1 MGLAASAALLLL
13 VAFPR
18 YGARAPIAVRRAWA
32 STLGALGGLLVL
44 LGLHLNFV
52 WPLPGVANI
61 VFGEPSLLFG
71 VLLITAAVIIY
82 RTPIDDGHNSI
93 ESADRSEQ
101 GWRTRWDD
109 AELPSELAVTLR
121 PVGYVGAL
129 AGVMTILLG
138 WATAAFAEIVFRA
151 PAMEW
156 PTGIVAGTGIEVV
169 YMTGTYTILGL
180 GAIVLPFGLHNP
192 SRLRTAGKLL
202 TIAGLL
208 LLFITLISFI
218 GHITLSAGSPPGGMS
233 W

>member
-13 VAFPR
+13 VAFP
-18 YGARAPIAVRRAWA
+18 YFGARAPFTVRRAWA
-32 STLGALGGLLVL
+32 ATFGALGGLLVI

-71 VLLITAAVIIY
+71 VLLVTAAVIIH
-82 RTPIDDGHNSI
+82 RTPVDDAAEAV
-93 ESADRSEQ
+93 ESGDRSGD
-101 GWRTRWDD
+101 GWRALRDD
-109 AELPSELAVTLR
+109 VELPSELAVALR
-121 PVGYVGAL
+121 PVSYVGAL

-151 PAMEW
+151 PSMEW
-156 PTGIVAGTGIEVV
+156 PTGLIAGTGIEVV

-180 GAIVLPFGLHNP
+180 GAIALPFGLHNP
-192 SRLRTAGKLL
+192 SRLRTAGNLL
-202 TIAGLL
+202 TAAAVL

-218 GHITLSAGSPPGGMS
+218 GHVTLSTGSPPGGMP